1 VVWRTQLMI
10 ISLDLTDNQV
20 NALLQFAVVRII
32 EDRLEDEID
41 KEIDKIHINELT
53 DEGPE

>member
-1 VVWRTQLMI
+1 MI
-10 ISLDLTDNQV
+10 VSLDLTDNQV

-41 KEIDKIHINELT
+41 KEIDKIHINDLT